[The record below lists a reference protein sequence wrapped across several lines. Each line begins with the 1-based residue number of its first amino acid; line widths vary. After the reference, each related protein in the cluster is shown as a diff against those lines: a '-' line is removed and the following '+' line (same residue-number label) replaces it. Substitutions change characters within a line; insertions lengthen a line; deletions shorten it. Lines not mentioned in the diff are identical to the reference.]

1 LIRLI
6 ISIILVVAV
15 MIGSIHSREDIMEEL
30 FHYELGEEALVM
42 IFKRKEGT
50 IRITF
55 DKSSNI
61 VFLRT
66 SRSKRLIRF
75 SDLNYVRFAEVST
88 IDCIMSIKLA
98 NDSEELNLGKLDC
111 ETAKK
116 IKTELTSQ
124 ISVIN

>member
-1 LIRLI
+1 
-6 ISIILVVAV
+6 